1 MQFDHQRAFPH
12 PVLRPDVDDY
22 TDGDFQVTVDF
33 RPDDLDLAIL
43 ANFHYAL
50 SVPEIE
56 HEIQAARAS
65 FAVVVSCR
73 ETYYREVLYGQ
84 DHSIEYLFPGGSLR
98 GEVLAN
104 SYIVCSR
111 KIDCFSCKLVNEE
124 FGPGPFSFE
133 PGAVLALDEPKA
145 IYVDRDVFKPITS
158 IFELVM
164 DQNITGSEWRLRF
177 NQNKVSIALGPKLK
191 EKVDI
196 ARSSSTNK
204 AILINSVYFA
214 AVMQCVRNLRDGSD
228 YDDYR
233 WAHVVRQQC
242 HNLGIDMDAAEEYLI
257 AERLM
262 KFPVGLLEAYV
273 FGDRRE

>member
-22 TDGDFQVTVDF
+22 TDGEFQVIVEF
-33 RPDDLDLAIL
+33 RTDDSDLAIF
-43 ANFHYAL
+43 AHFQYAL
-50 SVPEIE
+50 SVREIE
-56 HEIQAARAS
+56 HEIDTGRAS

-73 ETYYREVLYGQ
+73 DTYYREVLFGK

-98 GEVLAN
+98 GEVLVN
-104 SYIVCSR
+104 SYVVCT
-111 KIDCFSCKLVNEE
+111 KNIEHYGCKLINEE
-124 FGPGPFSFE
+124 CGPGPFSFE
-133 PGAVLALDEPKA
+133 PGAVLAVDEPKA
-145 IYVDRDVFKPITS
+145 IYVDRDVFRPITS
-158 IFELVM
+158 IFDLVM
-164 DQNITGSEWRLRF
+164 DENISGSEWRLRF

-196 ARSSSTNK
+196 ARSTARNK
-204 AILINSVYFA
+204 AILINSIYFA

-233 WAHVVRQQC
+233 WAHVIKQQC
-242 HNLGIDMDAAEEYLI
+242 HNLGIELDTAEEYLI
-257 AERLM
+257 AERLL

-273 FGDRRE
+273 FGEQRE

>member
-33 RPDDLDLAIL
+33 RPNDSDLAIL

-56 HEIQAARAS
+56 REIQAGRAS

-73 ETYYREVLYGQ
+73 ETYYREALFGQ

-104 SYIVCSR
+104 SYIVCSK
-111 KIDCFSCKLVNEE
+111 KIDCYNCKLINEE
-124 FGPGPFSFE
+124 FGPGPFSFQ

-164 DQNITGSEWRLRF
+164 DENVTGSEWRLRF
-177 NQNKVSIALGPKLK
+177 NQNKVSIVLGSKLK
-191 EKVDI
+191 EKVDV
-196 ARSSSTNK
+196 ARSSSRNK
-204 AILINSVYFA
+204 AILINSIYFA

-228 YDDYR
+228 YNDYR

-242 HNLGIDMDAAEEYLI
+242 HNLGIDLDGSEEYFI
-257 AERLM
+257 VERLM
-262 KFPVGLLEAYV
+262 KFPVALLEAYV
-273 FGDRRE
+273 FGDQRE

>member
-1 MQFDHQRAFPH
+1 MQFDHQRAFPY

-33 RPDDLDLAIL
+33 RPDDSDMSIL
-43 ANFHYAL
+43 AHFQYAL
-50 SVPEIE
+50 SVPEIRN
-56 HEIQAARAS
+56 EIEAGSAG

-73 ETYYREVLYGQ
+73 ETYHREVLFGQ
-84 DHSIEYLFPGGSLR
+84 NHSLEYLFPGGSLR
-98 GEVLAN
+98 GEVQTN
-104 SYIVCSR
+104 SYVVCR
-111 KIDCFSCKLVNEE
+111 KKIDCYRCKLINEE

-133 PGAVLALDEPKA
+133 PGAVLAVDEPRA

-164 DQNITGSEWRLRF
+164 DENIIGSEWRLRF
-177 NQNKVSIALGPKLK
+177 NQNKISIALGPKLK
-191 EKVDI
+191 EKIDV
-196 ARSSSTNK
+196 ARSSSRNK

-242 HNLGIDMDAAEEYLI
+242 HNLGIDLDAAEEYLI
-257 AERLM
+257 AERLL

-273 FGDRRE
+273 FGDQRE